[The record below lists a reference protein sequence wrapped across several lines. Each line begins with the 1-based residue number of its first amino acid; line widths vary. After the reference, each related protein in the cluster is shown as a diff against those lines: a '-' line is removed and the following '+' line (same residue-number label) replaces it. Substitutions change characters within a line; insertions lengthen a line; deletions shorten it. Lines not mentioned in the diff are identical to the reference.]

1 MAIIQ
6 PGNSIPTT
14 TIADGE
20 LISTDDSLIDIDG
33 NLIIDTAGN
42 TVSIGGGH
50 DSGDD
55 VTSATLTPGDEPTT
69 TYTGADDPTAV
80 TWG

>member
-6 PGNSIPTT
+6 PGNSITT
-14 TIADGE
+14 ATITDGE

-33 NLIIDTAGN
+33 NLIIDAAGN
-42 TVSIGGGH
+42 TISIGGGH
-50 DSGDD
+50 DSGDG
-55 VTSATLTPGDEPTT
+55 VTSATLTSGDEPTT
-69 TYTGADDPTAV
+69 TYTGAGGPTTV

>member
-1 MAIIQ
+1 MSIIL
-6 PGNSIPTT
+6 PGNDVVAVDVASYT
-14 TIADGE
+14 
-20 LISTDDSLIDIDG
+20 LLNTDDSLIDIDS

-42 TVSIGGGH
+42 TISIGGGH